1 MCITGKDWA
10 GIWRE
15 WPRSSLLLS
24 LLGDLM
30 NPLYQLLECSPT
42 LWSGSLISH
51 FGQFARVLTHGCQI
65 LEGTS
70 VFETR
75 AVFDDSF
82 HFINKT
88 CIWAHTF
95 TKNWTLLDDL
105 FNRQRIGTLQVKREN
120 KVELKTRIFTKS
132 RYTTAQVNQLGTSWR
147 ALQPSKNMDTAG
159 SSGYKVELETRIFT
173 GNRYTTARINQPWAS
188 HNFLYFRL

>member
-1 MCITGKDWA
+1 MRFPCASRVKTGQVSGGNGEGPA
-10 GIWRE
+10 
-15 WPRSSLLLS
+15 SLEISWTLFINFSNAARPFGVVVLS
-24 LLGDLM
+24 RISASL
-30 NPLYQLLECSPT
+30 PAYSPMVY
-42 LWSGSLISH
+42 
-51 FGQFARVLTHGCQI
+51 RI

-75 AVFDDSF
+75 AVFGDSF

-120 KVELKTRIFTKS
+120 KVELKARILTRS
-132 RYTTAQVNQLGTSWR
+132 RYITAQVNQLGTSWR

-173 GNRYTTARINQPWAS
+173 GNRYTTAQINQPWAS